1 MLKWYAICLTQ
12 GSLTNSNKVSRVNM
26 ASQSIF
32 SETVSTL
39 ERVLD
44 LRSVKH
50 KLVSS
55 NIANVDTP
63 NYQAFDLLIKENMG
77 PEALRTGRLGLKT
90 TSPGHLSA
98 TEGSFKNMNIKAAPS
113 FSVTLKGDG
122 NSVDISKMMGTLSEN
137 TLMYNAAAQIISKK
151 FQGLNYAI
159 SEGK

>member
-1 MLKWYAICLTQ
+1 
-12 GSLTNSNKVSRVNM
+12 M
-26 ASQSIF
+26 ASPSIF
-32 SETVSTL
+32 NETISTL
-39 ERVLD
+39 ERALD

-77 PEALRTGRLGLKT
+77 YEALRTGRLGLKT

-98 TEGSFKNMNIKAAPS
+98 TKGRLKNLNIKADPS
-113 FSVTLKGDG
+113 FSVILKGDG
-122 NSVDISKMMGTLSEN
+122 NSVDINKMMGTLAEN
-137 TLMYNAAAQIISKK
+137 TLMYNADAQIISKK
-151 FQGLNYAI
+151 FQGLKYAI